1 MPLKNRTGS
10 FAECF
15 LYTKDASLSP
25 IEKEFSLLGY
35 GILKEYITPNSYFC
49 LPFFNIPIGAI
60 FVDTGRNFEN
70 SKKIIIDGFYDGKIK
85 NILEKHQTD
94 MNSNLE
100 NYFNITL

>member
-1 MPLKNRTGS
+1 MVFYVDTYL
-10 FAECF
+10 E
-15 LYTKDASLSP
+15 
-25 IEKEFSLLGY
+25 
-35 GILKEYITPNSYFC
+35 
-49 LPFFNIPIGAI
+49 LPFFNIHIGAI

-100 NYFNITL
+100 HHFKKTL

>member
-1 MPLKNRTGS
+1 MPLRNRIG
-10 FAECF
+10 
-15 LYTKDASLSP
+15 
-25 IEKEFSLLGY
+25 SLLGY
-35 GILKEYITPNSYFC
+35 IILKVYKKSASILLQILFVCPVSIY
-49 LPFFNIPIGAI
+49 LLIGAI

-100 NYFNITL
+100 HQFKKTL

>member
-1 MPLKNRTGS
+1 MVMVAPSSGQPSHGL
-10 FAECF
+10 AICF
-15 LYTKDASLSP
+15 
-25 IEKEFSLLGY
+25 
-35 GILKEYITPNSYFC
+35 
-49 LPFFNIPIGAI
+49 PFFNIPIGAI

-100 NYFNITL
+100 HHFKKTL